1 MAFNVTIKQLLES
14 GVHFGHQTKRWNPKM
29 KPYIYGARNG
39 IYIVDLQK
47 SLPYI
52 KKAYEKVV
60 EIMQGGGNILFIGTK
75 KQAGTVVAEE
85 ALRCNMPYV
94 TERWLGGMLTNFS
107 TIRQSVN
114 RLNDLEALKNSE
126 EFLKFTKKEMAKM
139 DREIEKLQRA
149 LGGIRQMEKI
159 PDSVFIVDTHHE
171 VIAAKEANRLG
182 IPVIGLVDTNSD
194 PELVDYIIPGN
205 DDAVRSIRLISSV
218 IADAVIEG
226 RLNYEATLNRAK
238 LSPSEVDITEDIFTV
253 ANEPVENGGETPVVS
268 NEDGPDADVAI

>member
-1 MAFNVTIKQLLES
+1 
-14 GVHFGHQTKRWNPKM
+14 
-29 KPYIYGARNG
+29 
-39 IYIVDLQK
+39 
-47 SLPYI
+47 
-52 KKAYEKVV
+52 
-60 EIMQGGGNILFIGTK
+60 
-75 KQAGTVVAEE
+75 
-85 ALRCNMPYV
+85 
-94 TERWLGGMLTNFS
+94 
-107 TIRQSVN
+107 
-114 RLNDLEALKNSE
+114 
-126 EFLKFTKKEMAKM
+126 
-139 DREIEKLQRA
+139 
-149 LGGIRQMEKI
+149 MEKI